1 MQSLAVT
8 EVATI
13 LMQTSFFRGRGS
25 GTVLIWS
32 TSGGPYPVQT
42 AALISRVLYP
52 RGLFSEELCR
62 HRQKCAWQES
72 NLLPFGP
79 EPNAL
84 SGELQARDRFTS
96 LEAAAS

>member
-1 MQSLAVT
+1 LDG
-8 EVATI
+8 I
-13 LMQTSFFRGRGS
+13 RLRDR
-25 GTVLIWS
+25 LS
-32 TSGGPYPVQT
+32 TSEAGRIRITG
-42 AALISRVLYP
+42 AKRA
-52 RGLFSEELCR
+52 
-62 HRQKCAWQES
+62 HRARSKGSVGAKGTESGWCAWQES